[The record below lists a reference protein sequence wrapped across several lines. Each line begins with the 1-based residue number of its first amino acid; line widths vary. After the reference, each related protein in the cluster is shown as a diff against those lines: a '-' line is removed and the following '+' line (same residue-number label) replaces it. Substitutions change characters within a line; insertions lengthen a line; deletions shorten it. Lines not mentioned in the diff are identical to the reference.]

1 MGLFPFFTD
10 EDDESLELEEPVV
23 INAEDDTTEEPYRE
37 YELDPVTGKLTG
49 RIIEGTDAVAVW
61 ALLALRSE
69 RYDHTI
75 YSWDFGEEF
84 SAMIG
89 NSYEPDLLQSEVQ
102 RMVEEC
108 LLVNEHITGIK
119 DLVAEQI
126 DDLLHITFTLVTDQG
141 DAEVD
146 VNV

>member
-1 MGLFPFFTD
+1 MGIFPFFTD

-23 INAEDDTTEEPYRE
+23 NEDADEPYKE
-37 YELDPVTGKLTG
+37 YELDVDTGKLTG
-49 RIIEGTDAVAVW
+49 RIIEGTDAIVTWAV
-61 ALLALRSE
+61 LALRSD
-69 RYDHTI
+69 RYNHTV

-89 NSYEPDLLQSEVQ
+89 NSYEPDLLQAEVQ

-108 LLVNEHITGIK
+108 LMVNEHITGIK
-119 DLVAEQI
+119 DLTAEQK
-126 DDLLHITFTLVTDQG
+126 DDTLYIKFTMVTDQG

-146 VNV
+146 LNV